1 MFFSIIAIFFVKNI
15 GIVYHQCRHCNDK
28 HQHYDRGGKA
38 FDNNCL
44 YNGKNTAYHY
54 QPASLFDSSHVVSL
68 SILHEV
74 LTPTTLLR
82 LHFGIIL
89 PITMNINPRQQ
100 LEITFISMG
109 ILSCPSEALMST
121 SNITN

>member
-1 MFFSIIAIFFVKNI
+1 MTVEAKPLTTIVSIIVRTPHII
-15 GIVYHQCRHCNDK
+15 IS
-28 HQHYDRGGKA
+28 
-38 FDNNCL
+38 L
-44 YNGKNTAYHY
+44 
-54 QPASLFDSSHVVSL
+54 PPSLFDSSHVVSL

-74 LTPTTLLR
+74 LTPITLLR